1 MCWLPS
7 LCWPETDC
15 QDISPAKMG
24 LCGNSRELQSAA
36 MGSHVQV
43 YKGEGRRT
51 LIEGKET
58 WQSYCSEQNPW
69 LFIGWILARKGRLLP
84 LATGL
89 WYCCSQE
96 SSPSWSPNYVI
107 EVSLCVNFLHLCVF
121 PPRLCLLCDV
131 WNIFI
136 LNLAYNVSM
145 EPENTVLLTMRLL
158 LWVWVR

>member
-1 MCWLPS
+1 MCQVSNS
-7 LCWPETDC
+7 LFWV
-15 QDISPAKMG
+15 IHGSPGVLTPFPLLTWSRLSRYFSRKDGFMWEQQRIAVCSHGKPCAS
-24 LCGNSRELQSAA
+24 LQRRRKENSYR
-36 MGSHVQV
+36 
-43 YKGEGRRT
+43 
-51 LIEGKET
+51 
-58 WQSYCSEQNPW
+58 
-69 LFIGWILARKGRLLP
+69 GWILARKGRLLP